1 MEQLTEMHSNIRCKE
16 CMSGISGNLFK
27 KLKYDL
33 IIAPKSQFNTTKVG
47 IT

>member
-1 MEQLTEMHSNIRCKE
+1 MEQLTEMHSNIQCKE
-16 CMSGISGNLFK
+16 CMSGISGNFF